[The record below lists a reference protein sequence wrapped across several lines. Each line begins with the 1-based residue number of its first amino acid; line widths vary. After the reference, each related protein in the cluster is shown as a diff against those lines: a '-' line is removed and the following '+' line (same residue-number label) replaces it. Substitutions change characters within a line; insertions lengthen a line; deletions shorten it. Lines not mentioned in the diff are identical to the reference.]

1 MLFKLVVLALIIV
14 AVLLGFRFIS
24 SIRKPKEVPKNLEFE
39 GQRCDVCGV
48 YIVAMNADCLDP
60 KCPHT

>member
-1 MLFKLVVLALIIV
+1 MLFKLIVLALIIV

-24 SIRKPKEVPKNLEFE
+24 SIRKPKDVTKNLEFE
-39 GQRCDVCGV
+39 GQRCNVCGV
-48 YIVAMNADCLDP
+48 YNVAVNADCMDP